1 VRYRLIVPPDL
12 RRDIVSLPVE
22 TQRTV
27 YGLLNAIRDDPD
39 GATVPYGQDVP
50 DSPIRM
56 RTGARGDVIA
66 IVIINDLTITVTLV
80 DYTRP

>member
-1 VRYRLIVPPDL
+1 MIVPPGL

-39 GATVPYGQDVP
+39 GTTAPYGEDVP

-66 IVIINDLTITVTLV
+66 IVIVNDLTITVTLV
-80 DYTRP
+80 DYAKP